1 MLDQDEAWLEEIAL
15 DMEPEDGRLWICDL
29 DDDIA
34 VTAFTPFGV
43 ESLKELIEINKD
55 LRLSNKV
62 ATPRGSPQGYGR
74 TLVPITT
81 PFADGKG
88 LREGEL
94 LDPEQSEPIW
104 SMVMHAI
111 QDKFRRG

>member
-1 MLDQDEAWLEEIAL
+1 MAAPSCVFTITRVARMLDQDEAWLEEIAL

-62 ATPRGSPQGYGR
+62 ATPRGSPQGYAAAGSDGPRRRPGHRPIASPGR
-74 TLVPITT
+74 CRG
-81 PFADGKG
+81 DG
-88 LREGEL
+88 
-94 LDPEQSEPIW
+94 P
-104 SMVMHAI
+104 
-111 QDKFRRG
+111 